1 MFFNELVKPT
11 SEKSNVP
18 PKMTQRAYCN
28 MNYVLITA
36 HGFNSDMAPAEPIV
50 AIDPTISMK
59 TPQLQDISCRGI
71 S

>member
-1 MFFNELVKPT
+1 MSLENPPL
-11 SEKSNVP
+11 KSQTFP
-18 PKMTQRAYCN
+18 PKMTQRTYCN

-50 AIDPTISMK
+50 AIDPTISMT

>member
-1 MFFNELVKPT
+1 
-11 SEKSNVP
+11 
-18 PKMTQRAYCN
+18 

-59 TPQLQDISCRGI
+59 IPQLQDISCRGI